1 MNLPHWIQVYFPFG
15 EHNWWLS
22 ALVASLP
29 IIVLFSLMAGFRVK
43 PHWSAL
49 CAAITAVVVANLAFT
64 MPWSLAGASF
74 LFGVG
79 TGLMNIIWIVV
90 AAVYLYDISVSTGDF
105 EIMKSSVGGI
115 TADRR
120 LQLLL
125 VAFCFGAF
133 IEGCA
138 GFGSPVAIA
147 GAFMIGLG
155 FKPFH
160 AAALNLIANTAPV
173 AWGAIGTPVHML
185 TTVTG
190 LPEADMNA
198 MIGRIL
204 PITAVIVPFWL
215 VRAMVPWKETF
226 EVLPAILV
234 VGVSFASMQFF
245 WSNRMDAN
253 LVDITAGLFS
263 LLCAVVFLLFWKPK
277 RVWRFEGDEVVV
289 AKGATLGVP
298 SVSGAS
304 PAADARPSGQG
315 TLEAVVLA
323 LATVGP
329 LVAMAIKFLPTISM
343 PTTFSFWV
351 FVVSALVLAVSVWK
365 VVRWGHR
372 RYITILEIVAV
383 PAVWIALV
391 MIFRGGNVNVL
402 YVAIA
407 VAVFALLMVGF
418 SAGEVTRAWMPFAV
432 LSVFVLCWGLAPIKT
447 WMNVHTTPGW
457 NDVTMKDGKPVLD
470 KAGKPVTNKGFITP
484 LHNLISRDKPV
495 VTPDPKTG
503 KLPAEGAVFPFI
515 WLSATGTGCFLA
527 AIVGGLIRGV
537 NPIKLIQI
545 FGHTLFRM
553 RWAVLAISCMLG
565 LGFVTRYSGTDAVLG
580 LAFTHTGWFY
590 PFFGTFL
597 GWLGVAL
604 TGSDT
609 SSNALFGSLQKI
621 TAQQLGLDPV
631 LMTAANSAGG
641 VMGKMVDAQSITVA
655 TAATN
660 QIGNEGIIFRFVV
673 WHSIALG
680 TIVGLIVMFY
690 AYVVPNLVPHG
701 VKLLSQ

>member
-1 MNLPHWIQVYFPFG
+1 MNTTWTQVYDPFG
-15 EHNWWLS
+15 HWWLS
-22 ALVASLP
+22 ALVAALP
-29 IIVLFSLMAGFRVK
+29 IIVLFTLLAGLRVK

-49 CAAITAVVVANLAFT
+49 AGAATAVLVAILVFH
-64 MPWSLAGASF
+64 MPASLAGGSF
-74 LFGVG
+74 LYGVA
-79 TGLMNIIWIVV
+79 TGLMNIVWIVV

-105 EIMKSSVGGI
+105 EIMKASVGGI
-115 TADRR
+115 SSDRR

-185 TTVTG
+185 AAVTL

-204 PITAVIVPFWL
+204 PITALIVPFWL

-234 VGVSFASMQFF
+234 VGISFASMQFF
-245 WSNRMDAN
+245 WSNHMDSN

-263 LLCAVVFLLFWKPK
+263 LLCTVIFLLFWKPK
-277 RVWRFEGDEVVV
+277 RIWRFPEDVETPVP
-289 AKGATLGVP
+289 GAPLPAATTARAMNTAQP
-298 SVSGAS
+298 ASGAGS
-304 PAADARPSGQG
+304 AQPALTSSSAQPALTSSSSYTTGQIFK
-315 TLEAVVLA
+315 AWI
-323 LATVGP
+323 P
-329 LVAMAIKFLPTISM
+329 FLI
-343 PTTFSFWV
+343 
-351 FVVSALVLAVSVWK
+351 
-365 VVRWGHR
+365 
-372 RYITILEIVAV
+372 
-383 PAVWIALV
+383 
-391 MIFRGGNVNVL
+391 
-402 YVAIA
+402 
-407 VAVFALLMVGF
+407 
-418 SAGEVTRAWMPFAV
+418 
-432 LSVFVLCWGLAPIKT
+432 LSVFVFLWGYKPVKDY
-447 WMNVHTTPGW
+447 MNVHTTPAWLTAEGKPNGGW
-457 NDVTMKDGKPVLD
+457 N
-470 KAGKPVTNKGFITP
+470 TP
-484 LHNLISRDKPV
+484 MHRKISRDKPV
-495 VTPDPKTG
+495 VPKPTP
-503 KLPAEGAVFPFI
+503 EGAKFPFI
-515 WLSATGTGCFLA
+515 WFSATGTGCFLA

-537 NPIKLIQI
+537 RPVKLIKI
-545 FGHTLFRM
+545 FGYTLFRM
-553 RWAVLAISCMLG
+553 RFAVLAISAMLG

-609 SSNALFGSLQKI
+609 SSNALFGSLQRI
-621 TAQQLGLDPV
+621 TAEQLHLDPI

-641 VMGKMVDAQSITVA
+641 VMGKMVDAQSICVA

-660 QIGNEGIIFRFVV
+660 QLGNEGIIFRFVF

-680 TIVGLIVMFY
+680 AIVGIIVMLY
-690 AYVVPNLVPHG
+690 AYVFPHLVPHG
-701 VKLLSQ
+701 LTFIR

>member
-1 MNLPHWIQVYFPFG
+1 MPTWTQVYDPFG
-15 EHNWWLS
+15 HWWLS
-22 ALVASLP
+22 ALVAALP
-29 IIVLFSLMAGFRVK
+29 ILVLFTLMAGFRVK

-49 CAAITAVVVANLAFT
+49 AGAMTAVLVAYFVFH
-64 MPWSLAGASF
+64 MPFSLAGSSF
-74 LFGVG
+74 LYGVA

-105 EIMKSSVGGI
+105 EIMKASVGGI
-115 TADRR
+115 TSDRR

-185 TTVTG
+185 YQVTQ

-204 PITAVIVPFWL
+204 PITAIIVPFWL
-215 VRAMVPWKETF
+215 VRAMVPWRETF

-234 VGVSFASMQFF
+234 VGISFASMQFF
-245 WSNRMDAN
+245 WSNKMDSN

-263 LLCAVVFLLFWKPK
+263 LLCTVVFLVFWKPK
-277 RVWRFEGDEVVV
+277 KIWRFSDDE
-289 AKGATLGVP
+289 
-298 SVSGAS
+298 
-304 PAADARPSGQG
+304 
-315 TLEAVVLA
+315 
-323 LATVGP
+323 
-329 LVAMAIKFLPTISM
+329 
-343 PTTFSFWV
+343 
-351 FVVSALVLAVSVWK
+351 
-365 VVRWGHR
+365 
-372 RYITILEIVAV
+372 AV
-383 PAVWIALV
+383 PAAAVSRSVGA
-391 MIFRGGNVNVL
+391 
-402 YVAIA
+402 A
-407 VAVFALLMVGF
+407 VAKPEYTHGRVFL
-418 SAGEVTRAWMPFAV
+418 AWMPFII
-432 LSVFVLCWGLAPIKT
+432 LSVFVFLWGFKPVKQ
-447 WMNVHTTPGW
+447 WMNVHTTPSF
-457 NDVTMKDGKPVLD
+457 VTAEGKPLGGL
-470 KAGKPVTNKGFITP
+470 ATP
-484 LHNLISRDKPV
+484 LHNKISRDKPV
-495 VTPDPKTG
+495 VGKDAKTG
-503 KLPAEGAVFPFI
+503 QYKPPQPEGARFQFI

-527 AIVGGLIRGV
+527 GILAGLIRGV
-537 NPIKLIQI
+537 SPVKLLKI
-545 FGHTLFRM
+545 FGHTVYRM
-553 RWAVLAISCMLG
+553 RWAVLAIACMLG

-580 LAFTHTGWFY
+580 LAFTHTGWFF

-609 SSNALFGSLQKI
+609 SSNALFGSLQRI
-621 TAQQLGLDPV
+621 TAEQLHLDPI
-631 LMTAANSAGG
+631 LMTSANSAGG
-641 VMGKMVDAQSITVA
+641 VMGKMVDAQSICVA

-660 QIGNEGIIFRFVV
+660 QVGNEGTIFRFVV

-680 TIVGLIVMFY
+680 AIVGLIVMMY
-690 AYVVPNLVPHG
+690 AYVFPNAVPHG
-701 VKLLSQ
+701 VHLISQ